1 MRTDKKKKYSS
12 QENKPPLQ
20 KYTKTINTKPFI
32 RPKFY
37 YMNSYEQCFNI
48 VTKILF
54 VYPHQRVQ
62 FQFLICQLSV
72 TYSLVFHSSL
82 NLCVFCATSPRVR
95 PLVLCWHLLAPP
107 GITPQALLAQH
118 MCERRGERHSPG
130 DTREVAEDILELLL
144 FQLAESWEFW
154 EDDDG
159 ASIHPSPPWR
169 QTGITEMS
177 GTVSTWCCQCF

>member
-1 MRTDKKKKYSS
+1 MS
-12 QENKPPLQ
+12 
-20 KYTKTINTKPFI
+20 
-32 RPKFY
+32 
-37 YMNSYEQCFNI
+37 SYEQCFNI

-82 NLCVFCATSPRVR
+82 NLCVFCVTSPRVR

-118 MCERRGERHSPG
+118 MCEGRGHREGWETLTWGHSWGSWGHFGAPPLLARWKLGILGRRWRGFHSSLAP
-130 DTREVAEDILELLL
+130 LET
-144 FQLAESWEFW
+144 
-154 EDDDG
+154 
-159 ASIHPSPPWR
+159 

-177 GTVSTWCCQCF
+177 GMVSTCCFQFF